1 MSFWVV
7 YWLTVAVSLLL
18 ASFVGWVTVKKDGE
32 TITFG
37 NIFITLAVIFFPFI
51 NVIAMVLGIIAII
64 AVSFDKP
71 IFKGKKDD

>member
-7 YWLTVAVSLLL
+7 YWLVAVVCLLL

-37 NIFITLAVIFFPFI
+37 NIFLTIVFAFFPMI
-51 NVIAMVLGIIAII
+51 NVMALILAIIAII
-64 AVSFDKP
+64 VESFDRP
-71 IFKGKKDD
+71 VFRGKK